1 MSGFIF
7 FLPLE
12 KIEPPISQWKYNFF
26 EPLGKNAG
34 FRCRGG
40 MGQVADCD
48 FGMTAIGFIHIESWI
63 VSITATRHESI
74 NPVVMAGTNFVA
86 RLDLVVRQGGLFE
99 QDFGNRV
106 SESAKG
112 MNKDILARAIKS
124 NVGGDGKEYKGFRE
138 LRLDVKSFPNWHWY

>member
-1 MSGFIF
+1 
-7 FLPLE
+7 
-12 KIEPPISQWKYNFF
+12 
-26 EPLGKNAG
+26 
-34 FRCRGG
+34 

-106 SESAKG
+106 SESVKV
-112 MNKDILARAIKS
+112 MNKDILAWAMKS
-124 NVGGDGKEYKGFRE
+124 NVRGDSLGYKGFSE
-138 LRLDVKSFPNWHWY
+138 LRPDVKSFSISLGADMIMVHAKDVHLHVRRGHWVCHGWVQ